1 MKKIIGLI
9 FILCLSTEIC
19 FSETRKLE
27 GYDGLTWGTTLEEFK
42 KLNPDAFEQSSE
54 EDNIRNERLFF
65 KEGKTVTRIY
75 RFFDNKLYW
84 GRTAYTNP
92 SEATFMAIFEN
103 LREEYGSFYDF
114 NKGSEKDYDYSV
126 LSWYVSS
133 NLTVML
139 ETRDFYNT
147 YGRIIGS
154 YAFITYQNY
163 KTRIEIENYEK
174 EQRKKNLEL

>member
-1 MKKIIGLI
+1 
-9 FILCLSTEIC
+9 
-19 FSETRKLE
+19 
-27 GYDGLTWGTTLEEFK
+27 
-42 KLNPDAFEQSSE
+42 
-54 EDNIRNERLFF
+54 
-65 KEGKTVTRIY
+65 
-75 RFFDNKLYW
+75 
-84 GRTAYTNP
+84 
-92 SEATFMAIFEN
+92 MAIFEN

-154 YAFITYQNY
+154 YAFITYQND

>member
-84 GRTAYTNP
+84 GTN
-92 SEATFMAIFEN
+92 SIYKSIRSNF
-103 LREEYGSFYDF
+103 YGNF
-114 NKGSEKDYDYSV
+114 
-126 LSWYVSS
+126 
-133 NLTVML
+133 
-139 ETRDFYNT
+139 
-147 YGRIIGS
+147 
-154 YAFITYQNY
+154 
-163 KTRIEIENYEK
+163 
-174 EQRKKNLEL
+174 